1 MNLTTPSHK
10 IYPLRATGPEDTLL
24 DLTTAGDFAQKPA
37 TAVDLLQDSLDWTDN
52 SSGTPAV
59 TNILKANG
67 IEINIAGSTAAGRNV
82 IWYLTAWR
90 NENGP
95 AKRVAQ
101 GTATTGTQA
110 VVKWPHNGAAIA
122 NTFWCDTI
130 VVTWEN
136 WLKEVEATDAGNSNS
151 VASLWM
157 DTCGYRYWKMEFRTT
172 EADATALTNL
182 TAFYG
187 RF

>member
-67 IEINIAGSTAAGRNV
+67 IEKPIS
-82 IWYLTAWR
+82 L
-90 NENGP
+90 
-95 AKRVAQ
+95 KRTVS
-101 GTATTGTQA
+101 
-110 VVKWPHNGAAIA
+110 K
-122 NTFWCDTI
+122 
-130 VVTWEN
+130 
-136 WLKEVEATDAGNSNS
+136 
-151 VASLWM
+151 
-157 DTCGYRYWKMEFRTT
+157 
-172 EADATALTNL
+172 
-182 TAFYG
+182 
-187 RF
+187 